1 MSDAEIAKLGS
12 AALPRI
18 GHEIA
23 AMLNSKVIR
32 RYVQAVLAERAIGR
46 LYDIGMGVTQFT
58 VPTMTG
64 KLVVV
69 PAAASVQVKA
79 LTAVLAIG
87 LPHTHSVID
96 DDGNVLPGIFAMGPL
111 ELDQARRIAHGDRYM
126 ETPEATIAES
136 PKPMAERIAAGEFT
150 VVELDETAAVAARD
164 DDAAPPANGNGANGH
179 TNGAETPEQRAL
191 ARHRART
198 RRS

>member
-1 MSDAEIAKLGS
+1 MSEAEIAAIGS

-18 GHEIA
+18 GREIA
-23 AMLNSKVIR
+23 SMLNSKVIR

-46 LYDIGMGVTQFT
+46 LYDIGMGVTTFD

-64 KLVVV
+64 KIVRV

-79 LTAVLAIG
+79 LMGVISIG
-87 LPHTHSVID
+87 IPSHQQVVD
-96 DDGNVLPGIFAMGPL
+96 EDGNALPGVFAMGPL

-126 ETPEATIAES
+126 AQPEAIEA
-136 PKPMAERIAAGEFT
+136 PPPRPMAERIADGEFT
-150 VVELDETAAVAARD
+150 VVEVDETAAVAGRD
-164 DDAAPPANGNGANGH
+164 DDAEPANGSNGH
-179 TNGAETPEQRAL
+179 HHNGAETPEQRAL